1 MAVNTVNY
9 NLKKP
14 SQEDFYNIEDH
25 NGNMDIIDTQIKKI
39 ETELEGHVG
48 DHEYQ
53 NVSVSGT
60 QIRLAR
66 QSNTKRLFFYLS
78 NDLSG
83 GNVSISLDNGATSLQ
98 VKDIGG
104 KQLTMLDKGYW
115 EVVDNTSFFT
125 LRPRGGDERGFY
137 GKYTGTQLTLTDK
150 VKEGDYIY
158 SNENIELVLA
168 DVPTTI
174 DKSTP
179 VVAGINSVYTLNAN
193 YANPYRAP
201 IQRLSNGWFVV
212 FYLDESNNGVFRVS
226 KDNCNNWQDLIIVP
240 GLNNIVTHCITSKGT
255 VLYLLAMGPT
265 SPYSYFYK
273 IDAIT
278 GQLLNVG
285 NITITGFKSFM
296 PSCSIIVDDLDVIHI
311 VYNQRYSSD
320 YYTSYLWH
328 AKSTND
334 GITWTTPVQLK
345 DANYSGLSGN
355 YETTSGYYIRDLTT
369 VKLKDGSI
377 RIIYGFYGGGGW
389 NMIKCRKVDS
399 DYPVDIYSWQDTST
413 EYAYHTAPSAT
424 VLSDG
429 TIYIVW
435 AAYDKYTSWYEGYR
449 IFSYKSNDATGTSWS
464 SNNLVTNNSDK
475 EYSIL
480 PTIVSDFY
488 DNIYCIYCH
497 KLNSNTLYQIKMKKF
512 ISDRNWSNETVL
524 TTASSDQL
532 YLQACNN
539 YKFFT
544 EPIIIYRD
552 TLSKQINFR
561 GTFKENPERYVIPSI
576 NNATKE
582 QDLIAIG
589 NGYLQTHGN
598 GLKRYSGFVSRKSKG
613 WS

>member
-1 MAVNTVNY
+1 MAVNTANY

-25 NGNMDIIDTQIKKI
+25 NGNMDIIDTQIKRV

-53 NVSVSGT
+53 NASVNGT
-60 QIRLAR
+60 QIRIIR
-66 QSNTKRLFFYLS
+66 QSDTKRLFFYLS

-83 GNVSISLDNGATSLQ
+83 GNISISLDNGATSLPI
-98 VKDIGG
+98 KDIDG

-125 LRPRGGDERGFY
+125 LRPRGGDDRGFF
-137 GKYTGTQLTLTDK
+137 GKYTGTQLTLIDR
-150 VKEGDYIY
+150 VKKGDYIY
-158 SNENIELVLA
+158 SNEYVELVLA
-168 DVPTTI
+168 DVPNTV

-179 VVAGINSVYTLNAN
+179 VIAGINSVYTLNAN

-201 IQRLSNGWFVV
+201 IQRLSNGWFVI
-212 FYLDESNNGVFRVS
+212 FYLDGSNNGVFRVS

-240 GLNNIVTHCITSKGT
+240 GLNNIVTHCITSKENT
-255 VLYLLAMGPT
+255 LYLLAMGPT
-265 SPYSYFYK
+265 SPYSFFYK
-273 IDAIT
+273 IDATT
-278 GQLLNVG
+278 GQSLKVG
-285 NITITGFKSFM
+285 NIAITGYMSFI

-311 VYNQRYSSD
+311 VYNQRYSSN
-320 YYTSYLWH
+320 YNTSYLWY
-328 AKSTND
+328 AKSTT
-334 GITWTTPVQLK
+334 GGATWTTPTMLI
-345 DANYSGLSGN
+345 DSNFSGGN

-377 RIIYGFYGGGGW
+377 SIIYGFFSGGGW
-389 NMIKCRKVDS
+389 NMVKCRKIGS

-435 AAYDKYTSWYEGYR
+435 AAYHKYTSPWYEGYR
-449 IFSYKSNDATGTSWS
+449 IFSYKSNDATGKSWS
-464 SNNLVTNNSDK
+464 SNYMVTSNSDK
-475 EYSIL
+475 EYSIS
-480 PTIVSDFY
+480 PAIVSDFY
-488 DNIYCIYCH
+488 NNIYCIYCH
-497 KLNSNTLYQIKMKKF
+497 KLDNNSLYQIKMKKL
-512 ISDRNWSNETVL
+512 ISDRNWGNETVL

-532 YLQACNN
+532 YLQACDN

-544 EPIIIYRD
+544 EPIIIYREAV
-552 TLSKQINFR
+552 SKQITFR
-561 GTFKENPERYVIPSI
+561 GTFKASPERYVIPSI

-582 QDLIAIG
+582 QDFIAIG
-589 NGYLQTHGN
+589 NGALQTSGN
-598 GLKRYSGFVSRKSKG
+598 DLKRYSGFVSRKAKG

>member
-1 MAVNTVNY
+1 MAVNTANY

-39 ETELEGHVG
+39 ETELEGHLG

-53 NVSVSGT
+53 NATVNGT
-60 QIRLAR
+60 QIRLSR
-66 QSNTKRLFFYLS
+66 QSDTMRLFFYLP
-78 NDLSG
+78 NDLLG
-83 GNVSISLDNGATSLQ
+83 GNITISLDNGAASLPL
-98 VKDIGG
+98 KDIDGE
-104 KQLTMLDKGYW
+104 QLTILDKGYW

-137 GKYTGTQLTLTDK
+137 GKYTGARLTLTDR

-179 VVAGINSVYTLNAN
+179 VVAGIDSVYTLNAN

-201 IQRLSNGWFVV
+201 IQRLSNGWFVI
-212 FYLDESNNGVFRVS
+212 FYIDGSNNGVFRVS
-226 KDNCNNWQDLIIVP
+226 KDNCSNWQDLIIVP

-255 VLYLLAMGPT
+255 TLYLLAMGPI

-273 IDAIT
+273 IDATT
-278 GQLLNVG
+278 GQSLKVG
-285 NITITGFKSFM
+285 NITITGYMSFI
-296 PSCSIIVDDLDVIHI
+296 PSCSIVVDDLDVIHI
-311 VYNQRYSSD
+311 VYNQRYSSS
-320 YYTSYLWH
+320 YNTSYLWY
-328 AKSTND
+328 AKSTT
-334 GITWTTPVQLK
+334 GGATWTIPSMLI
-345 DANYSGLSGN
+345 DSNYSGGN
-355 YETTSGYYIRDLTT
+355 YDTTSGYYIRDLTT
-369 VKLKDGSI
+369 VILKDGSI
-377 RIIYGFYGGGGW
+377 RIIYGFFGGGGW
-389 NMIKCRKVDS
+389 NMVKCRKVGS

-413 EYAYHTAPSAT
+413 EYQYHTAPSAT

-435 AAYDKYTSWYEGYR
+435 AAYNKYTSPWFEGYR
-449 IFSYKSNDATGTSWS
+449 IFSYKSTDATGTSWS
-464 SNNLVTNNSDK
+464 SNYMVTFNSDK
-475 EYSIL
+475 EYSIS
-480 PTIVSDFY
+480 PIIVSDFY

-497 KLNSNTLYQIKMKKF
+497 KLNSNSLYQIKMKKL
-512 ISDRNWSNETVL
+512 ISDRNWGNETVL
-524 TTASSDQL
+524 TTATSDQL
-532 YLQACNN
+532 YLQACDN

-552 TLSKQINFR
+552 AASKQISFK
-561 GTFKENPERYVIPSI
+561 GTFKESPERYVIPSI

-582 QDLIAIG
+582 QELIAIR
-589 NGYLQTHGN
+589 NGALQTHGN
-598 GLKRYSGFVSRKSKG
+598 DLKRYSGFVSRKSKG